1 MLAHL
6 ILAFALAIPLQDDG
20 GFLGSIVGFICV
32 CPPLLIFLGLLIAG
46 FWKIYTKADER
57 GWAAIIPFY
66 NVWVLLRIV
75 GRPGWWFILW
85 LIPVVNIVI
94 GIILM
99 FDLAKS
105 FDKSVW
111 WGVGLVIIPF
121 IMALILGFGEAQY
134 YGPSAGN
141 P

>member
-1 MLAHL
+1 MLAQL
-6 ILAFALAIPLQDDG
+6 ILSYALAIPIQDDG
-20 GFLGSIVGFICV
+20 GFFGFIFGLALL
-32 CPPLLIFLGLLIAG
+32 CPSIIVIGLLIAG
-46 FWKIYTKADER
+46 MWKIYTKADER

-85 LIPVVNIVI
+85 LIPVVNIII

-111 WGVGLVIIPF
+111 WGLGLVIIPF
-121 IMALILGFGEAQY
+121 IMALILGFGDAQY

>member
-1 MLAHL
+1 MLTQL
-6 ILAFALAIPLQDDG
+6 ILSNALAIPIQDDG
-20 GFLGSIVGFICV
+20 GIIGSLFGLALLCPSIIV
-32 CPPLLIFLGLLIAG
+32 LGLLIAG
-46 FWKIYTKADER
+46 LWKIFTKADEK

-66 NVWVLLRIV
+66 NWWVLLRIV
-75 GRPGWWFILW
+75 GRPGWWFILL
-85 LIPVVNIVI
+85 LIPFVNFIV

-105 FDKSVW
+105 FDKSPW
-111 WGVGLVIIPF
+111 WGLGLVILPWL
-121 IMALILGFGEAQY
+121 MTLVLGFGDAQY